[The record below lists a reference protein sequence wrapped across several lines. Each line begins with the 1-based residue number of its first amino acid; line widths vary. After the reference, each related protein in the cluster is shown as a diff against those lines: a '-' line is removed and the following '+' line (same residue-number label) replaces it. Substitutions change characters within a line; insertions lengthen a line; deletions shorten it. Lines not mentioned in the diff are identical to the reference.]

1 MHTQANSRFSWGNA
15 LLHLF
20 FILLSLCFLLP
31 FLLVVSI
38 AFTDENALN
47 AHGYQFIPSKFSA
60 YAFQVLFKVPETILH
75 AYGVTILVTAVGTV
89 LGLLLTALT
98 SYSISRKDYM
108 FRGATTLYV
117 FFTMLFSGGLVP
129 FYILVSHY
137 LHMKDTIWAMILPA
151 MLSPFYIMIMKG
163 FLEQLPTEINES
175 AKIDGAGEWRIFMAI
190 VMPLSVPAL
199 TTIGLFIAFGYW
211 NDWWLPLLFIDDAK
225 LFSLQQLMYKIMN
238 TITFLSSNPQMLQSG
253 INLKQFPSL
262 SVRMAMVIVSAGPM
276 MIIFP
281 FFQRYFVS
289 GITVGSLK
297 G

>member
-1 MHTQANSRFSWGNA
+1 MHTSAKQRFSWGNA
-15 LLHLF
+15 LLHTF
-20 FILLSLCFLLP
+20 FFLLSLCFLAP

-47 AHGYQFIPSKFSA
+47 AHGYQFLPSKFSV
-60 YAFQVLFKVPETILH
+60 YAFHVLFKVPGTILH
-75 AYGVTILVTAVGTV
+75 AYGITILVTVIGTV

-98 SYSISRKDYM
+98 SYSISRRDYM
-108 FRGATTLYV
+108 FRGPTTLYV

-129 FYILVSHY
+129 FYILVSQY
-137 LHMKDTIWAMILPA
+137 LQLKDTIWAMILPA

-175 AKIDGAGEWRIFMAI
+175 AKIDGAGEWRIFTTI

-276 MIIFP
+276 MVVFP